1 MQIQGWYLLLTGTVS
16 VKSVVSLDAEGPIGR
31 VRGLQNGF
39 TDEFLANLSFY
50 TAKKYIRYPGISGY
64 IP

>member
-1 MQIQGWYLLLTGTVS
+1 MQIQGWYLLLIGTVS

-31 VRGLQNGF
+31 EKWLQNGF

-50 TAKKYIRYPGISGY
+50 TAKNI
-64 IP
+64 